1 MVWQKGQSGNPGG
14 RPRGW
19 AGLASY
25 IQERTNDGRALID
38 YALEVWLDP
47 HNHYSPQQRWEA
59 HNWLADRGYG
69 KAPQIIE
76 ATMQS
81 ANVSIIDT
89 INLDQLPTEKLLQ
102 LESILAGATPV
113 PLLLNPASAPQHE
126 LRNGG
131 ATVAVENPTQASV
144 DPTKDASK

>member
-1 MVWQKGQSGNPGG
+1 MVWQKGKSGNPGG

-25 IQERTNDGRALID
+25 IQERTNDGRTLID
-38 YALEVWLDP
+38 YALEVWLDEKGM
-47 HNHYSPQQRWEA
+47 YSPQQRWEA

-81 ANVSIIDT
+81 ANVSVIDT
-89 INLDQLPTEKLLQ
+89 INLDQLSTEKLLQ
-102 LESILAGATPV
+102 LETLLAGATPV
-113 PLLLNPASAPQHE
+113 PLLLNPA
-126 LRNGG
+126 L
-131 ATVAVENPTQASV
+131 ENSTRGEQSTPLGDNSPEQLTDNSTS
-144 DPTKDASK
+144 DTPK

>member
-1 MVWQKGQSGNPGG
+1 MVWQKGKSGNPGG
-14 RPRGW
+14 RPKGW

-38 YALEVWLDP
+38 YAMEVWLDAKGL
-47 HNHYSPQQRWEA
+47 YSPQQRWEA

-89 INLDQLPTEKLLQ
+89 VNLEQLSTTKLLE
-102 LESILAGATPV
+102 LEAILAGVSPT
-113 PLLLNPASAPQHE
+113 PLLLNPSSENSTRGE
-126 LRNGG
+126 LSTPP
-131 ATVAVENPTQASV
+131 ATNTPTPSLETTTAG
-144 DPTKDASK
+144 DDK